1 MSPFLP
7 TAGGLGLRLV
17 DLHVPGAVRSGEPV
31 QLRCEYDLE
40 NAELYSVKW
49 YKNNVEFYRYLPSDV
64 PPGQSYEL
72 LGTFVDVSCALHA
85 ARPPDAIVVVCSV
98 VKYAHLVPVSRI
110 IHKGQ
115 IEDKNNVFLEKTDLN
130 TEGMY
135 GCEVSTEG
143 PGFKTVKGERELRI
157 YVLPEEGPVMEG
169 FQPRYQVGRPSKHH
183 LLLPTFQT
191 HRYAQVVRQQQRR
204 PYQVRDPGR
213 HDASRK
219 RAAKH
224 FHHASLRG
232 ATRARVARR
241 DPLQVHVVRHTGAFT
256 QQRRSSS
263 SATRDRPADER
274 LKESNSPRILS
285 EKSRYE
291 VGDDVDVNCTSII
304 TEHPVEL
311 RWFVNDHE
319 VKGPE
324 AVRFPNVRYADGT
337 QAAVLGLR
345 FRVEARHFSDS
356 DGLRLKCTATQS
368 RVVALSSEETVQGAH
383 QRSSGF
389 RFASDRAISSLDG
402 GHIARLFCWW
412 WILKTLRSIL

>member
-1 MSPFLP
+1 MNPNSKTMTPFLRWLVFFGVISSYG
-7 TAGGLGLRLV
+7 GGLCLRLV

-72 LGTFVDVSCALHA
+72 LGTFVDH
-85 ARPPDAIVVVCSV
+85 
-98 VKYAHLVPVSRI
+98 SRS
-110 IHKGQ
+110 
-115 IEDKNNVFLEKTDLN
+115 DKNNVFLEKTDLN

-157 YVLPEEGPVMEG
+157 YVLPEEGPLMEG
-169 FQPRYQVGRPSKHH
+169 FQPRYQVGDQVNITCYSRPSKPIAT
-183 LLLPTFQT
+183 LKWFVNNNAVP
-191 HRYAQVVRQQQRR
+191 
-204 PYQVRDPGR
+204 
-213 HDASRK
+213 
-219 RAAKH
+219 AKYE
-224 FHHASLRG
+224 
-232 ATRARVARR
+232 TRAGTTRHENGLQSTSTTLHFEMRPEHVSR
-241 DPLQVHVVRHTGAFT
+241 DVIRFKCTSFVT
-256 QQRRSSS
+256 QAHSRSSEELVIGDKGPPS
-263 SATRDRPADER
+263 GRAPQ
-274 LKESNSPRILS
+274 ESNSPRILS

-389 RFASDRAISSLDG
+389 RFASDRAATSSLNG
-402 GHIARLFCWW
+402 GRFARLFCWW
-412 WILKTLRSIL
+412 WILKTLRSAL